1 MRTDTERMDWLEKY
15 GFGAALIN
23 DDNGHWAV
31 AFDGWQNILK
41 GKEPYD
47 IQTTH
52 FVEKDKWRDDIRS
65 AIDEAMDEHAKHKK
79 GEQHE

>member
-1 MRTDTERMDWLEKY
+1 MRTDKERIDWLEKY

-31 AFDGWQNILK
+31 AFGGFQNVPE
-41 GKEPYD
+41 GNTPWD

-52 FVEKDKWRDDIRS
+52 FVEKGKWRDDIRS
-65 AIDEAMDEHAKHKK
+65 AIDEVMDEDEKYEK